1 MLNTIGIILLIF
13 GIITLLV
20 FSSLIYYLIV

>member
-20 FSSLIYYLIV
+20 FSSLIYYFIF